1 MAENPPDQTPAAT
14 PPEDNRPKPKYGELA
29 PEGWSWTP
37 PQDDTDV
44 PAIPLAPGG
53 ASGVPSV
60 EPTSDAS
67 PGPARARAWDR
78 PVTLALLILGL
89 LATFF
94 TVSVLGTLP
103 EALQMLYTQQDLG
116 TYTPDVAVVSLITA
130 GRFVEGGIWIATAV
144 VSILLL
150 RKGRRAF
157 YVPLIGG
164 VVSVV
169 ALFVFISAVLATD
182 PSLLDSVGRI

>member
-1 MAENPPDQTPAAT
+1 MAENPTDQTPAAT
-14 PPEDNRPKPKYGELA
+14 PPKDNRPKPKYGELA

-37 PQDDTDV
+37 PQGDTGI
-44 PAIPLAPGG
+44 PAIPLAPG
-53 ASGVPSV
+53 ATSGVPTA
-60 EPTSDAS
+60 PTADAA

-78 PVTLALLILGL
+78 PVTLALLVFGL

-103 EALQMLYTQQDLG
+103 QALQMLYTQQDLG
-116 TYTPDVAVVSLITA
+116 TYTPDVAVVPLITA

-144 VSILLL
+144 VSILRL

-164 VVSVV
+164 VVSVI

-182 PSLLDSVGRI
+182 PTLLDSVGRI